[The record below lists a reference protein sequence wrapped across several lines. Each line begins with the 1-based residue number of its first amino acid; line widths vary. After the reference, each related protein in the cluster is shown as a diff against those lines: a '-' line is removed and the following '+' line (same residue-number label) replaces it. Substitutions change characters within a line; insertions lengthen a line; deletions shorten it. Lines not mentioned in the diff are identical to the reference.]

1 MLACGG
7 QTIVYTP
14 RGGVNRSIEAI
25 VDYPG
30 PEEIRRGTG
39 GARPHVEILVRNNS
53 TTGIGSREVDRGGDK
68 VALPV
73 RYGRA
78 AITLRIVGIISQD
91 EAMLTLDCV

>member
-14 RGGVNRSIEAI
+14 RGGADRSIEAV

-53 TTGIGSREVDRGGDK
+53 TTGVGSREVDRGGDK
-68 VALPV
+68 VTLPV
-73 RYGRA
+73 RYGRS
-78 AITLRIVGIISQD
+78 AITLRIVGLISQD